1 VVLESPW
8 WVDAFL
14 ALLSGRPVI
23 VGGGGGG
30 GGGMREWRHGQ
41 FPEGPV
47 HLIFVF
53 HGQFTFLSCKDK
65 NDSAQKS
72 PLFLQLISTI
82 FSGVP
87 ASIFAGGGA
96 EVTSL

>member
-1 VVLESPW
+1 MW
-8 WVDAFL
+8 
-14 ALLSGRPVI
+14 
-23 VGGGGGG
+23 GGGGGDAEVAS
-30 GGGMREWRHGQ
+30 R
-41 FPEGPV
+41 PV
-47 HLIFVF
+47 PRRAGALDFRFSSTI
-53 HGQFTFLSCKDK
+53 TFLSCKDK

-87 ASIFAGGGA
+87 ASRFAGGGA